1 MLQTLE
7 QAADRLA
14 RWTGIGVMVLMAAAT
29 TLVSLSVILR
39 YLFFTGIDWGEE
51 ATRYVMIWM
60 GFLGTS
66 LALRKGAHAGVEMLR
81 AALPLPIRRIVTA
94 IAVASMLFFFTVVVY
109 QGFVLVTEVA
119 DKESVVIPMSMAWFY
134 LAIPVGVLLMFVQM
148 LPIAIRA
155 CQTGDIPQASELEG
169 RIV

>member
-1 MLQTLE
+1 MLHTLE
-7 QAADRLA
+7 RATERLA
-14 RWTGIGVMVLMAAAT
+14 RWTGFAVMVLMAVAT
-29 TLVSLSVILR
+29 TLVSVSVILR
-39 YLFFTGIDWGEE
+39 YLFFTGIDWSEE

-66 LALRKGAHAGVEMLR
+66 LALRKGAHAGVEILR
-81 AALPLPIRRIVTA
+81 AVLPLAIRRVVTG
-94 IAVASMLFFFTVVVY
+94 IAVASMLFFFGVVLY
-109 QGFVLVTEVA
+109 QGSVLVTQVA

-134 LAIPVGVLLMFVQM
+134 LAIPVGMSLMFVQM

-155 CQTGDIPQASELEG
+155 CQTGDIPQARESET